1 MSGETVVLC
10 YFVIFTVRIYGYKGR
25 RGNNVN
31 FKHQSYSRIK
41 DCSGYRFRRKFKH
54 SLFFYRC
61 RDREFVADYSS
72 WVYQRTCPL
81 LRLNSVLYG
90 LTLTL
95 TIPRNVP
102 KRKDSKVS
110 RKLLQEYKDSY
121 VFFSS
126 DQRTE
131 TEDMEA
137 VCCSCQ
143 LAIFSAAYGLNR
155 IYPPHRSLAISFS
168 KIMSGET
175 VYTLL
180 FSWQEYAD
188 IKAEEEIIL
197 ILNTRVTAVSRT
209 VQDIDSGENSSTVC
223 FSFSV
228 SL

>member
-1 MSGETVVLC
+1 M
-10 YFVIFTVRIYGYKGR
+10 VRIYGYEGR

-31 FKHQSYSRIK
+31 FKHQSHSRIE

-72 WVYQRTCPL
+72 WVYQRNCPL
-81 LRLNSVLYG
+81 FRLNSVFYG

-95 TIPRNVP
+95 TISRKFRLKAWRCVNNSLLVPRQ
-102 KRKDSKVS
+102 VS
-110 RKLLQEYKDSY
+110 RN
-121 VFFSS
+121 SS
-126 DQRTE
+126 SVIRKFLVNHCT
-131 TEDMEA
+131 
-137 VCCSCQ
+137 
-143 LAIFSAAYGLNR
+143 R
-155 IYPPHRSLAISFS
+155 P
-168 KIMSGET
+168 MSGET

-180 FSWQEYAD
+180 FSWQEYAE

-223 FSFSV
+223 FFFFV